1 VLGALTGCDVPHPGL
16 IAACSSTDAIGA
28 AFYLMEPVAGFSAMV
43 ALPPLHAGDAA
54 VRRRT
59 GFALVD
65 GALALGRFDYK
76 AAGLEDF
83 GKIDG
88 FLERQVPRW
97 RALLDSYHDYKGW
110 PGPGSIPELDEVA
123 DWLTRNQPAH
133 FSPGLM
139 HGDYHLANVMFRN
152 DGPELAAIVDWE
164 LATIGDP
171 LIDMGSIMAT
181 WPGSDGRSISDVHI
195 SPWDGFPT
203 ADELMEHYASHST
216 RDMSNLRWYGVLGC
230 YKLGIILE
238 GTYARAC
245 AGAADNATG
254 DRLHT
259 SCIKLFQRAARL
271 IA

>member
-1 VLGALTGCDVPHPGL
+1 
-16 IAACSSTDAIGA
+16 
-28 AFYLMEPVAGFSAMV
+28 M
-43 ALPPLHAGDAA
+43 
-54 VRRRT
+54 
-59 GFALVD
+59 
-65 GALALGRFDYK
+65 
-76 AAGLEDF
+76 
-83 GKIDG
+83 
-88 FLERQVPRW
+88 
-97 RALLDSYHDYKGW
+97 
-110 PGPGSIPELDEVA
+110 
-123 DWLTRNQPAH
+123 TRNQPAH

-152 DGPELAAIVDWE
+152 DGPELVAMVDWE

-216 RDMSNLRWYGVLGC
+216 RDTSNLHWYGVLGC